1 MLFLKNGVQ
10 SPLLLVALILVFL
23 PVDAQILQDDPALL
37 APKSQPD
44 NATSNGVSKILQGG
58 VSTFDSAVAREQDVD
73 WYRWYLDCRSYLA
86 ATGGL
91 NCRIGTQLKIY
102 KNGLMEALTDDSA
115 CVNSA
120 GSRMFALPKTTA
132 LDAIILP
139 VRNGKLPPASRS
151 EFFKHLPPSQ

>member
-1 MLFLKNGVQ
+1 MLFLTHRTQKV
-10 SPLLLVALILVFL
+10 LILAGLVTAFL
-23 PVDAQILQDDPALL
+23 PVYSQVLQDDPALL

-44 NATSNGVSKILQGG
+44 NITPQSLPKILQGG
-58 VSTFDSAVAREQDVD
+58 VSTFESAVAAEQDVD
-73 WYRWYLDCRSYLA
+73 WYRWYLDCRNYLA

-102 KNGLMEALTDDSA
+102 KNGLMEALTEDTA

-120 GSRMFALPKTTA
+120 GSRMFALPKATA

-151 EFFKHLPPSQ
+151 EFLKHLPPSQ